1 MHTDPL
7 TRPTACPACGAAVLT
22 AVSWCSLC
30 YASLVAVPAVAE
42 AAAVAEAPA
51 AGVSHSADAPT
62 SDVEFEVV
70 AAQMLA
76 ELAATRDPEPAW
88 LARRPGSSAAKAGL
102 IAGGVVVGTVVLFVA
117 MTVLGLLL

>member
-22 AVSWCSLC
+22 DVAWCSLC
-30 YASLVAVPAVAE
+30 YASLAPAPAVAE
-42 AAAVAEAPA
+42 VPA

-62 SDVEFEVV
+62 SDAEFEVV